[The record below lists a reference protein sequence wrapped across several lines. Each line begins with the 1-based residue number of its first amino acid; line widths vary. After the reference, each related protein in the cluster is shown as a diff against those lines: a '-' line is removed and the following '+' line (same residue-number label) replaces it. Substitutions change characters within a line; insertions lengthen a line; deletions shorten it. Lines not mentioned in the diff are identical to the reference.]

1 MAQSLLKLCL
11 PGGIQNMDERLEQ
24 LVIKARQ
31 QESYPK
37 EQQIVLA
44 NLVDEILRVRPICR
58 PLKGQLIFEV
68 QQDIYEQVRQQLLQ
82 EIGQE
87 LNRYNPQQ
95 TRARV
100 WASRLRDR
108 AFSQVLDDPQLKQL
122 ALEAQRHPS
131 HSELRRYALGELV
144 KAIRL
149 SGKLCHPHRQKFS
162 PDFYELLYEEAVIET
177 LIYVCQNIDKYDPQ
191 RGKEQKFMTWVNF
204 RLDKLVIECRRKF
217 NHLNVKELP
226 SLNDLEKIPQPQESP
241 CLSEKVR
248 QYVEEDAEHIFRQTH
263 IRNRPDANFR
273 AIAIARF
280 LGKSWEEIASQLEIA
295 VPTLSSFFQRCCR
308 KFAPKFK
315 QELQN

>member
-1 MAQSLLKLCL
+1 
-11 PGGIQNMDERLEQ
+11 MDERLEQ
-24 LVIKARQ
+24 LVLEVRQ
-31 QESYPK
+31 QDPYPE
-37 EQQIVLA
+37 EQQII
-44 NLVDEILRVRPICR
+44 LVHLIDEMLRVRPICR
-58 PLKGQLIFEV
+58 PFKGQLVFEV
-68 QQDIYEQVRQQLLQ
+68 QKEIYERVRQQLLQ
-82 EIGQE
+82 EVSQE
-87 LNRYNPQQ
+87 LNSYNPQQ
-95 TRARV
+95 TSARM

-108 AFSQVLDDPQLKQL
+108 AFRQVLDDVTLKQL
-122 ALEAQRHPS
+122 ALEAQRYPPQ
-131 HSELRRYALGELV
+131 SELRRYAMTELIE
-144 KAIRL
+144 AIRL
-149 SGKLCHPHRQKFS
+149 SGKLCRPHRQKFS

-177 LIYVCQNIDKYDPQ
+177 LIYVCQNINKYDPQ

-217 NHLNVKELP
+217 NNLNVKELP

-273 AIAIARF
+273 AIASARF
-280 LGKSWEEIASQLEIA
+280 LGKSWEEIASQLGIA

>member
-1 MAQSLLKLCL
+1 
-11 PGGIQNMDERLEQ
+11 MDERLEQ
-24 LVIKARQ
+24 LVIEARQ
-31 QESYPK
+31 RVPHTE

-44 NLVDEILRVRPICR
+44 HLIDEMLRVRPICR
-58 PLKGQLIFEV
+58 PLKGQFVFDIQKE
-68 QQDIYEQVRQQLLQ
+68 IYEQVRQQLLQ
-82 EIGQE
+82 EVSQE
-87 LNRYNPQQ
+87 LNSYNPQQ
-95 TRARV
+95 TSARM
-100 WASRLRDR
+100 WASTLRDR
-108 AFSQVLDDPQLKQL
+108 AFNQVLNDAKLKQL
-122 ALEAQRHPS
+122 ALEAQS
-131 HSELRRYALGELV
+131 HSPDSKLRRYAMRELIE
-144 KAIRL
+144 AIKL
-149 SGKLCHPHRQKFS
+149 SGKLCRPHRQKFA

-217 NHLNVKELP
+217 SNFNVKELP

-248 QYVEEDAEHIFRQTH
+248 QYIEEDPEHLFRQTH

-273 AIAIARF
+273 AIASARF
-280 LGKSWEEIASQLEIA
+280 LGKSWEEIASQLGIA

-308 KFAPKFK
+308 KFASKFK